1 MKKVMKTDTIKTITT
16 HYIDGAYVGSH
27 GREVMDLINPTT
39 AQVIGRVTL
48 GDEEDA
54 RRAIAAAKRA
64 FATFS
69 RSTKEER
76 SKILRRLHEVVSA
89 RIDDMR
95 SWRADLENGKAP
107 AHSCLGCFG
116 RLGRLEGKEGAYE
129 GGCS

>member
-1 MKKVMKTDTIKTITT
+1 MRLPEPSHIGRSTTKTVMKTDTIKTITT
-16 HYIDGAYVGSH
+16 HYIYGAYVGSH

-48 GDEEDA
+48 ADGEDA

-64 FATFS
+64 FATVG

-76 SKILRRLHEVVSA
+76 SKILRRQHEVVSA
-89 RIDDMR
+89 RIEDMR

-107 AHSCLGCFG
+107 AHSCPGYF
-116 RLGRLEGKEGAYE
+116 EG
-129 GGCS
+129 